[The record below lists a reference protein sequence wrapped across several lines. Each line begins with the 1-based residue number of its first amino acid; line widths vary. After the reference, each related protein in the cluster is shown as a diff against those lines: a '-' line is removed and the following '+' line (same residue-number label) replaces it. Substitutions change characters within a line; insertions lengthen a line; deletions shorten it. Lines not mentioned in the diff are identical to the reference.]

1 MIQGIDANLQQALQ
15 VLPETSQRVKELRQE
30 LADRTSELQTLQQN
44 VAMLPQ
50 LELKLQEVDSALAT
64 ENDIFGNTE
73 ANQAIAQEQAKL
85 EREREKLIKK
95 ASKEDKT
102 VEDLAEYRT
111 SRTYQRKI
119 KLKWLEEQK
128 EKDISVKTTLEDSR

>member
-1 MIQGIDANLQQALQ
+1 MLQ
-15 VLPETSQRVKELRQE
+15 
-30 LADRTSELQTLQQN
+30 
-44 VAMLPQ
+44 MLPQ

-102 VEDLAEYRT
+102 VEDLAEYQNF
-111 SRTYQRKI
+111 SNLSEEDKAEMV
-119 KLKWLEEQK
+119 EEQK
-128 EKDISVKTTLEDSR
+128 EKTFLVKTTPEDKIKQGTLGKGLEMSRKL